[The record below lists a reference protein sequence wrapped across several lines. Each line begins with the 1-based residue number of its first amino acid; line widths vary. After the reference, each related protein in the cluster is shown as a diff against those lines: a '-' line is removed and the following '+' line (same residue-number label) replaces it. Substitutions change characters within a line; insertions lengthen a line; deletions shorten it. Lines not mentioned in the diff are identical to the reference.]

1 MSVAHFYNQA
11 LPDVGDVVMCTV
23 TEYTDAGFK
32 VTLDAYADNEG
43 FIPLCELSQ
52 KRIKKN
58 PATFLKI
65 FDKHPVLVLNLASM
79 DSGAHIVVEL
89 SLKDVQQD
97 EREDCQKNFTSTVKI
112 YNMCQRLEHITKTSE
127 TVWHDAFKQK
137 MSLKTANNFFE
148 TLHNEQKIQSGN
160 TGLSKDL
167 DMLLLQH
174 HIQLFGFSTNSI
186 HKTLMIQCF
195 RSDGNNYVKET
206 LSRICPSDKK
216 SDWTTEE
223 LNADQE
229 RTNVT
234 IKLIGLPKI
243 LISVTACRYE
253 KAEQTMADVVRQ
265 LHEANFNII
274 IEV

>member
-1 MSVAHFYNQA
+1 MSAAHFYNQA
-11 LPDVGDVVMCTV
+11 LPEVGDIIMCTV

-89 SLKDVQQD
+89 SLKDVQQEERD
-97 EREDCQKNFTSTVKI
+97 ECQKNFTSTVKI
-112 YNMCQRLEHITKTSE
+112 YNMCQRLEHVTKTSE
-127 TVWHDAFKQK
+127 LIWHDAFKEN
-137 MSLKTANNFFE
+137 MSLTTANNFFE
-148 TLHNEQKIQSGN
+148 TLHSEQKIQHGN
-160 TGLSKDL
+160 TGLSKNL
-167 DMLLLQH
+167 DALLLLY
-174 HIQLFGFSTNSI
+174 HIQLFGFSTATI
-186 HKTLMIQCF
+186 HKTMIIQCF
-195 RSDGNNYVKET
+195 RGDGNNYVKDT

-223 LNADQE
+223 LNNDHE
-229 RTNVT
+229 RTNTT
-234 IKLIGLPKI
+234 IKLVGLPKI
-243 LISVTACRYE
+243 LISVTACRHE
-253 KAEQTMADVVRQ
+253 KAEQTMTDIVQQ
-265 LHEANFNII
+265 LQEAKFNIL
-274 IEV
+274 IEA